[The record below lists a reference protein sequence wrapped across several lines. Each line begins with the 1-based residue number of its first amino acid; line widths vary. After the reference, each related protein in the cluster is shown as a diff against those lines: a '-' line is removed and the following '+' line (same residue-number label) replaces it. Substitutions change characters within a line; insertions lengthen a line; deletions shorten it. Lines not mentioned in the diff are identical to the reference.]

1 MLAGEIDARL
11 KLQKDR
17 LPTSMAS
24 LAPERTHNVPFG
36 SAAICRSRRVKS
48 KPLSKPR
55 ACQAGHWYIP
65 DMDLGLLISVVGVA
79 VALGGLILV
88 TSNRI
93 HADMRSIRSEMQSM
107 RSEMQSMR
115 SELIERIDAVRSEL
129 ETKIDAVRSELI
141 ERIDAVRSELG
152 RRIDDLSDHSRALE
166 REQGRFQGLLQSQD
180 VLQAKER
187 KEPAD
192 QPLATPAGD

>member
-24 LAPERTHNVPFG
+24 LAPERTHNVPLGLPRFAG
-36 SAAICRSRRVKS
+36 LGASSPSPFK
-48 KPLSKPR
+48 SKPR
-55 ACQAGHWYIP
+55 ACQAGHWYAP
-65 DMDLGLLISVVGVA
+65 DMDPALLISVVGVA

-107 RSEMQSMR
+107 RSE
-115 SELIERIDAVRSEL
+115 LIERIDAVRSEL
-129 ETKIDAVRSELI
+129 I
-141 ERIDAVRSELG
+141 EKIDAVRSELG
-152 RRIDDLSDHSRALE
+152 RRIDDLSDHSRAWE

-180 VLQAKER
+180 VLQTKER

-192 QPLATPAGD
+192 QPLAAPAGD

>member
-24 LAPERTHNVPFG
+24 LAPERTHNVPLGLPRFAG
-36 SAAICRSRRVKS
+36 LGASSPSPFK
-48 KPLSKPR
+48 SKPR
-55 ACQAGHWYIP
+55 ACQAGHWYAP
-65 DMDLGLLISVVGVA
+65 DMDPALLISVVGVA

-107 RSEMQSMR
+107 RSE
-115 SELIERIDAVRSEL
+115 
-129 ETKIDAVRSELI
+129 LI

-152 RRIDDLSDHSRALE
+152 RRIDDLSDHSRAWE

-180 VLQAKER
+180 VLQTKER

-192 QPLATPAGD
+192 QPLAAPAGD

>member
-129 ETKIDAVRSELI
+129 
-141 ERIDAVRSELG
+141 G